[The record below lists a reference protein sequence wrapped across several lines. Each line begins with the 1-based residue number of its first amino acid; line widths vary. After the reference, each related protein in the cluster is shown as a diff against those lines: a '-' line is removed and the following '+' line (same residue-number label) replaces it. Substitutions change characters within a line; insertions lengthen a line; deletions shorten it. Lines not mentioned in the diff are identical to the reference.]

1 MNKKALSFVEI
12 LVSVA
17 IIALLAT
24 VWLSYKN
31 SYDDNKFNAKV
42 ESDLAT
48 LNNSFLSYKQEN
60 SSLPTA
66 KSNDNFFKKDS
77 SYAHDENDNAY
88 WVHGYVTDNLIPKK
102 YLNYLPL
109 DPRTNQYYAYW
120 KTLDPKNLQFEFA
133 WVLVNDWEPES
144 IVSGNFDWK
153 ALVGLIREYN
163 WPQFIYDQSTK
174 NFPYNPEER
183 LMTAKIGS
191 YSWNVTVTIDWND
204 YSWDKVLEKILKEWD
219 KITVS
224 PFSSANIYYSD
235 GSRSILEDDSELVLT
250 NMKYKSDNNLLTQIK
265 LNLNQG
271 SMWTKAT
278 KLNPDWSEFEVT
290 AQDTTAAVR
299 WTIFE
304 INNNKISVVKWRVE
318 ITKETTNSSAEVT
331 ENKVFS
337 TSDLLEI
344 PETPSFTDTEIT
356 LPSNIKPE
364 ITEVDWDKITISQAK
379 DWYYIKWWE
388 CNSNWNCS
396 CHSTWWNCD
405 IEWNPQEIQLCTK
418 IWIEKE
424 VCSEKIK
431 INNEIAYQAD
441 LQTEEERILEELEE
455 QQNTETDEENQ
466 NNCENITKEC
476 DWTLPD
482 HIEVGENY
490 FLQTCNENG
499 ELTPESKNWTY
510 TNSISLWECEFTCEN
525 GYTYDEN
532 TKECLESTIIISFTI
547 APFWIDANWINWNI
561 NLEEKSIDF
570 NEIIEI
576 QSIKINNETLCTN
589 KEIKKIKYKPSQSQ
603 FKFLDSNYNEIQDCT
618 KNVSINDFPINIE
631 IIKE

>member
-299 WTIFE
+299 WTIFG

-364 ITEVDWDKITISQAK
+364 ITEVETNQIVISQAK
-379 DWYYIKWWE
+379 DWYYLKDELWNTWE
-388 CNSNWNCS
+388 CNNSWECNINS
-396 CHSTWWNCD
+396 LSSD
-405 IEWNPQEIQLCTK
+405 DLKLCTK

-431 INNEIAYQAD
+431 INNEMAYQAD

-455 QQNTETDEENQ
+455 QQNTEVNEDYTDNSGNTSSSNDDGNTSSSNDDGIDSNTI
-466 NNCENITKEC
+466 NNG
-476 DWTLPD
+476 DS
-482 HIEVGENY
+482 
-490 FLQTCNENG
+490 NENVNNI
-499 ELTPESKNWTY
+499 ET
-510 TNSISLWECEFTCEN
+510 
-525 GYTYDEN
+525 
-532 TKECLESTIIISFTI
+532 
-547 APFWIDANWINWNI
+547 I
-561 NLEEKSIDF
+561 NLTKWLFRFI
-570 NEIIEI
+570 NE
-576 QSIKINNETLCTN
+576 SN
-589 KEIKKIKYKPSQSQ
+589 KEIDHLSTNYSNNCPWKIPNKIKYRTINNTVQ
-603 FKFLDSNYNEIQDCT
+603 FSYLGNWVCSFVTEWEN
-618 KNVSINDFPINIE
+618 SINFTIYYKD
-631 IIKE
+631 